1 MQFRWTKSH
10 IPATPTTWEAGREVL
25 PWDQSRLGY
34 TAKAR
39 WDRATKHVPVSKIKN
54 ERTSLINLLL
64 YFGFLL
70 TPKPNRKLILNMFAD
85 FLLNQGSHILYF
97 KESNRVFNYLKV
109 W

>member
-1 MQFRWTKSH
+1 M
-10 IPATPTTWEAGREVL
+10 

-54 ERTSLINLLL
+54 KRTSLINLLL

-85 FLLNQGSHILYF
+85 CLLNQGSHILLKKVTEYLIILRYD
-97 KESNRVFNYLKV
+97 KEKNGAMFAS
-109 W
+109 